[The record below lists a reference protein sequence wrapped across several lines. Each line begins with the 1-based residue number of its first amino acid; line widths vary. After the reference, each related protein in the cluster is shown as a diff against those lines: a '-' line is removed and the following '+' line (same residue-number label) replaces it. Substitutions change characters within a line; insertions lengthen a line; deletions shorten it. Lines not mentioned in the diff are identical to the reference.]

1 MIFKNLTKLLFVIFV
16 VNVFFIRSG
25 LAEMEK
31 GLSLNFERIEDMTIQ
46 QLVGFE
52 SKITELLFERQK
64 SHKLSE
70 ISDDKLIQLLNNLK
84 ISEFAITNELFTR
97 RILISDVSFKVV
109 SLPEQLKSP
118 FSELEESIRCNEI
131 EFLDGSTKSLDFLQ
145 KGYDKFK
152 SLGILGDKLEEFD
165 NNLQSLYLL
174 SSHQNICRQL
184 AESYKDLAESTQNKD
199 HYFKAAFWFRL
210 LYSVGAHSTYL
221 GEYRTMILKAKE
233 GTL

>member
-1 MIFKNLTKLLFVIFV
+1 MVFKNLTKLLLV
-16 VNVFFIRSG
+16 VFALFIKDEVT
-25 LAEMEK
+25 AMEH
-31 GLSLNFERIEDMTIQ
+31 GLSLSFNRIEDMPIK
-46 QLVGFE
+46 QLIIFE
-52 SKITELLFERQK
+52 STITKSLLEKQKRQQ
-64 SHKLSE
+64 LSE
-70 ISDDKLIQLLNNLK
+70 IPNEELLQLLNNLK

-97 RILISDVSFKVV
+97 RILISDVSFKVI

-118 FSELEESIRCNEI
+118 FSGLEESIRCNEK

-165 NNLQSLYLL
+165 NNLQNLYLL

-184 AESYKDLAESTQNKD
+184 AEKYKDLAESTQNKD

-210 LYSVGAHSTYL
+210 LYSVGAHSTYF